1 MTAAAGSTRTAGRA
15 GAVLTSLR
23 VAVALHGLS
32 ILVQAV
38 TAGQMIGGAD
48 MRGLHGTG
56 AAAVHVLGLVQ
67 LVLAVVYWRAG
78 RGPGWPAAASLV
90 LFLLGFGQ
98 SMTGGMGAA
107 ATHVPLGLLTFGV
120 AVAILVVVFRPVRAS

>member
-15 GAVLTSLR
+15 GAVVTSLR
-23 VAVALHGLS
+23 VAVALHVAS

-48 MRGLHGTG
+48 MRGLHGAG
-56 AAAVHVLGLVQ
+56 SAAVHVLGLVQ

-90 LFLLGFGQ
+90 LLLLGFGQ

-107 ATHVPLGLLTFGV
+107 STHVPLGLLTFGV
-120 AVAILVVVFRPVRAS
+120 AVAILVVVFRPARTD